1 MDADKGGQK
10 NREREMISF
19 PRWAEMLAA
28 EGAIPGG
35 RREAYRCAIIAFLG
49 YCKRRHAG
57 ASVIL
62 IQSYLSGLAEQERSG
77 AREAL
82 RWWYRA
88 AQGGGRW
95 PVDGEQLPV
104 TGGQLPVGGEWMA
117 EDGAGD
123 GGRKTGDGGPAALSK
138 QAGLG
143 AAGYTPNR
151 QAGVPP
157 PAAASDLG
165 GPGWERDLIKACRE
179 RHFLWRTERT
189 YRDWAARFAA
199 FLRPRSPYAAGKEE
213 VGAFLSHL
221 AVTQRASPSTQK
233 QALNAVVFLMQEAL
247 HRELG
252 EIEFQRAAPSRRVPT
267 VLSAEECQ
275 RLFAQLDGT
284 PHLMAELAYGSGV
297 RLMELLRLRVHHLDL
312 DRRQLRVLSGK
323 GDKDRATVLP
333 EALVAPLH
341 DHLARLR
348 VLYAEDRALE
358 LPGVWLPEGLARKY
372 PKAGET
378 WEWQW
383 LFPSRELSVDPTSG
397 LVRRHHVLDGAV
409 QASIRRAA
417 QAAGLDK
424 RVTPHVLRHSF
435 ATHMLEAGADIR
447 TVQDLLG
454 HAKVETTQIYTH
466 VMQKGGLGAVSPLD
480 RLKR

>member
-1 MDADKGGQK
+1 MDADQGGK
-10 NREREMISF
+10 NRERELISF
-19 PRWAEMLAA
+19 PRWAEVLADTKVST
-28 EGAIPGG
+28 GQ
-35 RREAYRCAIIAFLG
+35 REAYRRAIIAFLG

-57 ASVIL
+57 ASVML
-62 IQSYLSGLAEQERSG
+62 IQSYLAGLPEQERSG
-77 AREAL
+77 ARAAL

-88 AQGGGRW
+88 AMGDRAPEDAADGGIAAPGEQRHGGHIVHNAHPTNEEPKPASDGPVLGGGGGSAH
-95 PVDGEQLPV
+95 GESN
-104 TGGQLPVGGEWMA
+104 G
-117 EDGAGD
+117 
-123 GGRKTGDGGPAALSK
+123 S
-138 QAGLG
+138 
-143 AAGYTPNR
+143 
-151 QAGVPP
+151 PP

-165 GPGWERDLIKACRE
+165 ATDWERALIKACRE
-179 RHFLWRTERT
+179 RSFMWRTERT
-189 YRDWAARFAA
+189 YRNWAARFAA
-199 FLRPRSPYAAGKEE
+199 YLRPLSPYAAGKEE
-213 VGAFLSHL
+213 VGGFLSHL

-252 EIEFQRAAPSRRVPT
+252 EIDFHRAWPSQRVPT

-284 PHLMAELAYGSGV
+284 RRLMAELAYGSGV

-312 DRRQLRVLSGK
+312 DRCQLRVLSGK
-323 GDKDRATVLP
+323 GDKDRVTVLP
-333 EALVAPLH
+333 EALVEPLH

-348 VLYAEDRALE
+348 VLYAEDRALD

-397 LVRRHHVLDGAV
+397 VVRRHHVLDGAM

-417 QAAGLDK
+417 RAAGMDK

-435 ATHMLEAGADIR
+435 GTHMMEGGSDIR
-447 TVQDLLG
+447 TVQELMG
-454 HAKVETTQIYTH
+454 HAKLETTKIYLH
-466 VMQKGGLGAVSPLD
+466 VMQKGGTGAVSPLD
-480 RLKR
+480 RLKRRKKEDDGR

>member
-1 MDADKGGQK
+1 MTGDRRADDGGQGT
-10 NREREMISF
+10 
-19 PRWAEMLAA
+19 A
-28 EGAIPGG
+28 G
-35 RREAYRCAIIAFLG
+35 RRTE
-49 YCKRRHAG
+49 
-57 ASVIL
+57 
-62 IQSYLSGLAEQERSG
+62 
-77 AREAL
+77 
-82 RWWYRA
+82 
-88 AQGGGRW
+88 GGGRT
-95 PVDGEQLPV
+95 GETL
-104 TGGQLPVGGEWMA
+104 TRSGTERGGAAAESGERI
-117 EDGAGD
+117 E
-123 GGRKTGDGGPAALSK
+123 
-138 QAGLG
+138 GLG
-143 AAGYTPNR
+143 GLRHENADGSENRPYRHR

-157 PAAASDLG
+157 PQAAADLG
-165 GPGWERDLIKACRE
+165 GPDWERELIKACRE
-179 RHFLWRTERT
+179 RNFLWRTERT

-199 FLRPRSPYAAGKEE
+199 FLRPRSPYAAGQEE

-252 EIEFQRAAPSRRVPT
+252 EIDFRRARPGQRVPT
-267 VLSAEECQ
+267 VLSGEECRQ
-275 RLFAQLDGT
+275 LFAQLDGT
-284 PHLMAELAYGSGV
+284 PRLMAELAYGSGV

-312 DRRQLRVLSGK
+312 ERRQLRVLSGK

-333 EALVAPLH
+333 EALVETLR

-348 VLYAEDRALE
+348 VLYAEDRALA

-397 LVRRHHVLDGAV
+397 VVRRHHVLDGAM

-417 QAAGLDK
+417 RAAGLDK

-435 ATHMLEAGADIR
+435 GTHMMEGGADIR
-447 TVQDLLG
+447 TVQELMG
-454 HAKVETTQIYTH
+454 HAKLETTKLYLH
-466 VMQKGGLGAVSPLD
+466 VMQKGGPGSVSPLD
-480 RLKR
+480 RLKRRADGRGSDK